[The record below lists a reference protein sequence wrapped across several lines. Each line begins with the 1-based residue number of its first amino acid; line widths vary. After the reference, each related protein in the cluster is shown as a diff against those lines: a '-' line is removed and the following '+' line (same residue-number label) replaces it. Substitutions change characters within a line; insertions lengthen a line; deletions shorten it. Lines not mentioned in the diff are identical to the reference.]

1 MNRYFLLQLIDKI
14 IQYGI
19 LAVWVFLPLAFGSV
33 HVWAYVSVEI
43 AVWVLVGLAVI
54 STAVKA
60 GIRDYGLGIK
70 EHGAERRKQI
80 IEAGG
85 QRSEGE
91 VKDVHASNLKPIT
104 YRPSPITHHP
114 SPFTFHLLP
123 FTFRNLFSC
132 PLHIFMFIGLVLVF
146 MQIVPLPLQK
156 IKLLSPEAFASY
168 KRAFDTIGGS
178 IPEWLSLSLYPC
190 ATKIEWFKL
199 LTCVALFELVF
210 YKVTER
216 KDLQRLILV
225 WVIMGIFQSF
235 YGLLQSIDAVKGIWW
250 WKDTFYG
257 NQAIGTFIYHNYF
270 GAYMAMIVPLFI
282 GLFFSEISSAS
293 RKLRQIRADISR
305 DRLIKT
311 LSDIFTKTI
320 LTGLVVVFVVVGFVL
335 SGSRGGIM
343 ACASAFIITSVFLC
357 FRKDTRRYGTALLIL
372 FGLVVTYNLYLT
384 FDRTV
389 ERFSTASPNTLG
401 RLEYTKHAWEMSERF
416 PVTGSG
422 LGTFE
427 ELYRRYK
434 PPTEWNKSVDHAHN
448 DWVELLTETGW
459 GGPAIALIAFIAF
472 IVVVFIKWMRQ
483 ANRYSRWSKWVG
495 FGCIVGI
502 IAPII
507 HATGDF
513 VFRCPAV
520 TMTWFGL
527 MAVAWNIVHL
537 NETVQGSRFKI
548 QGSKKGEETAHGAKS
563 VAHGVEEKEG
573 LGSKDYGLGIK
584 EQGQPITH
592 YPSPIADSASTSH
605 HSITQ
610 SLNHSSSSITQSLN
624 HSITIIVLI
633 VFIALYAW
641 WGWSVM
647 KHGIA
652 QAYVPTKIN
661 STIKVEKV
669 MAIDKLLYALN
680 LEPDNSELW
689 FRLAEATSRV
699 PEKSELDMMDEWVKK
714 KKIDIHG
721 DRNHLALYA
730 NAFLREAIT
739 RNPTNPK
746 PFAYFG
752 WIYAF
757 YNQYDIAEKA
767 LSMSIYL
774 DPYNP
779 EWYYLTG
786 LIEHNRGLTDIA
798 KTFFKMATEI
808 DPEYKRKIKAVIK

>member
-54 STAVKA
+54 STAVGA
-60 GIRDYGLGIK
+60 HGSWRMA
-70 EHGAERRKQI
+70 HGAERRKQI

-91 VKDVHASNLKPIT
+91 VKDVHASNLKPQT
-104 YRPSPITHHP
+104 YRLSPIAHRL
-114 SPFTFHLLP
+114 SPFTFRD
-123 FTFRNLFSC
+123 FFRC
-132 PLHIFMFIGLVLVF
+132 PLHIFMFIGLALVF

-178 IPEWLSLSLYPC
+178 IPEWLSLSLYPY
-190 ATKIEWFKL
+190 ATRIDWFKL

-216 KDLQRLILV
+216 KNLQRLILV
-225 WVIMGIFQSF
+225 WIIMGIFQSF

-282 GLFFSEISSAS
+282 GLFFSEISAAS

-459 GGPAIALIAFIAF
+459 GGPAIALIAFVAF
-472 IVVVFIKWMRQ
+472 IVVVFIKWMGQ

-537 NETVQGSRFKI
+537 NETVQGS
-548 QGSKKGEETAHGAKS
+548 KKGEETAHGAERRKQIIEAGGQRS
-563 VAHGVEEKEG
+563 EG
-573 LGSKDYGLGIK
+573 EVKDVHTSNLK
-584 EQGQPITH
+584 PITYH
-592 YPSPIADSASTSH
+592 LSSITHHPSPIADSASTTN

-610 SLNHSSSSITQSLN
+610 SLNHSSSSITQLLN

-633 VFIALYAW
+633 VFMAFYAW

-699 PEKSELDMMDEWVKK
+699 LEKPELDMMDEWVKK

-721 DRNHLALYA
+721 DKNNLALYA

-757 YNQYDIAEKA
+757 YNQYGIAEKA
-767 LSMSIYL
+767 LSMSIYS

-808 DPEYKRKIKAVIK
+808 DPEYKRKIKAVIE

>member
-1 MNRYFLLQLIDKI
+1 MVNCYISEWIDKI

-33 HVWAYVSVEI
+33 HVWAYVSAEI
-43 AVWVLVGLAVI
+43 AVWVLVGLSAIGSMVRAQ
-54 STAVKA
+54 SA
-60 GIRDYGLGIK
+60 GRRAQ
-70 EHGAERRKQI
+70 GAKSI
-80 IEAGG
+80 HT
-85 QRSEGE
+85 QRESE
-91 VKDVHASNLKPIT
+91 
-104 YRPSPITHHP
+104 Y
-114 SPFTFHLLP
+114 FTFHLSP
-123 FTFRNLFSC
+123 FTFRNFFTC

-168 KRAFDTIGGS
+168 KRVFDIIGGN
-178 IPEWLSLSLYPC
+178 IPEWIPLSLFPY
-190 ATKIEWFKL
+190 ATRVEWFKL
-199 LTCVALFELVF
+199 LACVALFELVF

-225 WVIMGIFQSF
+225 WVVMGIFQSF

-250 WKDTFYG
+250 WKDTFA
-257 NQAIGTFIYHNYF
+257 QDQSIGTFIYRNHF
-270 GAYMAMIVPLFI
+270 GTYMAMLVPLFI
-282 GLFFSEISSAS
+282 GLFFSEINGAS
-293 RKLRQIRADISR
+293 RKLRQIREDISR
-305 DRLIKT
+305 DQLIKT
-311 LSDIFTKTI
+311 LSDILTKTI

-357 FRKDTRRYGTALLIL
+357 FRKDTRRYGFALLIL
-372 FGLVVTYNLYLT
+372 FGMVVAYNLYLT

-389 ERFSTASPNTLG
+389 ERFSSSSSDVQG
-401 RLEYTKHAWEMSERF
+401 RIEFTKHAWEMSEKF
-416 PVTGSG
+416 PITGSG
-422 LGTFE
+422 WGTFE

-434 PPTEWNKSVDHAHN
+434 PPTSWNKAVDHAHN

-459 GGPAIALIAFIAF
+459 GGPAIALIAFIVF
-472 IVVVFIKWMRQ
+472 IVIVFKKWMEQ
-483 ANRYSRWSKWVG
+483 ANRHSRWSKWVG
-495 FGCIVGI
+495 FGCIVGVI
-502 IAPII
+502 TPLI

-513 VFRCPAV
+513 VLRCPAV

-527 MAVAWNIVHL
+527 MAVTWNVVHL
-537 NETVQGSRFKI
+537 REAVQGSRFKV
-548 QGSKKGEETAHGAKS
+548 QGSKQGAEA
-563 VAHGVEEKEG
+563 AHGVERMAHG
-573 LGSKDYGLGIK
+573 A
-584 EQGQPITH
+584 T
-592 YPSPIADSASTSH
+592 TN
-605 HSITQ
+605 HSVSQ
-610 SLNHSSSSITQSLN
+610 SLNHSSPITQLLN
-624 HSITIIVLI
+624 HSITIILLI
-633 VFIALYAW
+633 VFVAFYAW

-652 QAYVPTKIN
+652 QAYVPTEIN
-661 STIKVEKV
+661 STIKTERV

-680 LEPDNSELW
+680 MEPDNAELW
-689 FRLAEATSRV
+689 FRLAEATSIL
-699 PEKSELDMMDEWVKK
+699 PDKTELDMIDGWVKK

-721 DRNHLALYA
+721 DRNNLALYA

-752 WIYAF
+752 WIYG
-757 YNQYDIAEKA
+757 YYGRYDFAERA

-786 LIEHNRGLTDIA
+786 LIEYNMGLTDIA

-808 DPEYKRKIKAVIK
+808 DPEYKRKTVIEQVSE